1 MKHYLDSNRIL
12 LFIPYELLEPADQ
25 STLHFTLLR
34 TIDAVMSGS
43 ADEGLR
49 VSCIQWQVN
58 DCVLYWNTML
68 KTRNLEKHTRD
79 LCYKKGW
86 LEQPSIIED
95 FVASL
100 AEKTMGVIESWTD
113 AGEYWG
119 NADEY
124 LRFNK
129 LIGKDQFQELVDQL
143 HQAAVRIENEGGGVV
158 PKDVQTSLLTA
169 LDHLSSI
176 LRKSRGD

>member
-1 MKHYLDSNRIL
+1 
-12 LFIPYELLEPADQ
+12 
-25 STLHFTLLR
+25 
-34 TIDAVMSGS
+34 
-43 ADEGLR
+43 
-49 VSCIQWQVN
+49 
-58 DCVLYWNTML
+58 ML